1 MVIQI
6 ITNYKDLL
14 LEALG
19 KTMSMALLALFFGSL
34 IGLFFG
40 ILNTLR
46 SKVAKTIAS
55 LYVDIIRGWPLI
67 VLAFFV
73 YFGLPMF
80 VRDTFNPDFRLTAW
94 QAGVVA
100 LALNSGAYMAET
112 IRAGI
117 LSVDKGQMEAAR
129 SLGMSYASAMR
140 KIVVPQAI
148 RTMIPSI
155 INQFIITFKDTS
167 ILTVIGVPEL
177 TNAAKTI
184 SANTMRPFE
193 TWFVTGMLYMV
204 VILILSKLSKITER
218 KLSNGR

>member
-1 MVIQI
+1 MIFQI

-19 KTMSMALLALFFGSL
+19 KTMSMALLALLFGSV
-34 IGLFFG
+34 IGLIIG
-40 ILNTLR
+40 TLNTLR
-46 SKVAKTIAS
+46 SKTAQFIATF
-55 LYVDIIRGWPLI
+55 YVDVVRGWPLI

-80 VRDTFNPDFRLTAW
+80 VRDLFNPDFRLTAW
-94 QAGVVA
+94 EAGVVA
-100 LALNSGAYMAET
+100 LALNSGAYMAEI
-112 IRAGI
+112 IRGGI

-129 SLGMSYASAMR
+129 SLGMSYPSAMW

-193 TWFVTGMLYMV
+193 TWFVTGMMYMI
-204 VILILSKLSKITER
+204 VILFLSKISKITER
-218 KLSNGR
+218 KFSNGR